1 MPSPDTTGV
10 RSPPPT
16 THPLADIDP
25 LQPSARDISVSTHPQ
40 HSQDI
45 FDPYTASL
53 LRATRPSADAHSL
66 TSSTRTK
73 DRERTGKQPAEAAAV
88 QNKKTKE
95 EAALAKWRKWVIEH
109 PVHAPPLAASAS
121 TSGRS
126 SSPGQKIPLVT
137 LNTFTLRTYRPSDDD
152 VQRTHSSRNGHF
164 LYHPSDTEGSTSS
177 PVTSL
182 NVASPNV
189 TVSPMSSSRFD
200 SLENEVFNTDSVLA
214 LRDVELAVDEEIL
227 ERTQRAQATSPHFV
241 SNRSRLYETL
251 NPFGDITHRLSSRR
265 VRPIAL
271 ELIQALG
278 HLVDAVWLSTYPDRP
293 CPWIIGLDE
302 SPIQSSIK
310 HLIMTYRTPTD
321 AYQTGV
327 GWKSPMITAV
337 QEGKRTGY
345 VPTTIAD
352 SYIQFCENEVAYAIG
367 DVDQVVGVSKGA
379 GYIFGRALRAGEY
392 GAPVRTNVL
401 GANGEGG
408 GMTRLLN
415 DLEEAIWGDAPPRV
429 TDLAYELPDDF
440 DPYAIPDESELII
453 AAAAAGG
460 GSGHLT
466 ANSSSLADLFRGEAS
481 ASASAGAGANA
492 NGYAIL
498 ASRRQSSQETGE
510 TYDSLP
516 DFDITSSLPDDI
528 TRISTPVEIVKNK
541 LSGGL
546 LPGIEDIRGAE
557 GMTLEE
563 LGKKRHEEWLAN
575 RAAMGG

>member
-1 MPSPDTTGV
+1 M
-10 RSPPPT
+10 
-16 THPLADIDP
+16 
-25 LQPSARDISVSTHPQ
+25 
-40 HSQDI
+40 
-45 FDPYTASL
+45 
-53 LRATRPSADAHSL
+53 
-66 TSSTRTK
+66 
-73 DRERTGKQPAEAAAV
+73 
-88 QNKKTKE
+88 
-95 EAALAKWRKWVIEH
+95 
-109 PVHAPPLAASAS
+109 HAPPLAASAF

-200 SLENEVFNTDSVLA
+200 SLENEVYNTDSVLA

-241 SNRSRLYETL
+241 SNRPRLYETL

-415 DLEEAIWGDAPPRV
+415 DLEEAIWYVCTLAPQ
-429 TDLAYELPDDF
+429 LYLP
-440 DPYAIPDESELII
+440 
-453 AAAAAGG
+453 
-460 GSGHLT
+460 
-466 ANSSSLADLFRGEAS
+466 
-481 ASASAGAGANA
+481 
-492 NGYAIL
+492 
-498 ASRRQSSQETGE
+498 
-510 TYDSLP
+510 
-516 DFDITSSLPDDI
+516 
-528 TRISTPVEIVKNK
+528 TRTF
-541 LSGGL
+541 
-546 LPGIEDIRGAE
+546 
-557 GMTLEE
+557 
-563 LGKKRHEEWLAN
+563 
-575 RAAMGG
+575 